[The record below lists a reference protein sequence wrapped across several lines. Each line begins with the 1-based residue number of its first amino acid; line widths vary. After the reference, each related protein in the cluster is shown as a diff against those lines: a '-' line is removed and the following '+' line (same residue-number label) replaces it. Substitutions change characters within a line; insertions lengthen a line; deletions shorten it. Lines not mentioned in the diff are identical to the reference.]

1 MVSFTS
7 TRPQETGRLIAQ
19 RHSQVHINLGS
30 SSTKWNADKKAFIQE
45 WWTRKSPIAPEHK
58 AGALKVCATIDKASM
73 RRLEIDNAW
82 PTQFTEKEK
91 EAWKKENEAWKKRE
105 IDRAY
110 GVFIETHFNNSE
122 KKALK
127 ENLAACLPVPVT
139 QTKTVWIKRNTN
151 WFSPSMWYR
160 KLASMW
166 YKSPTVVR
174 KVVSTVSMWSSSP
187 NGPYTI
193 GPHDTI
199 RPEGLIGWKVELT
212 GEQATL
218 INRVKK
224 KCIKYLDRCSWK
236 LVGSGHNRFLVWSG
250 PYSFQPRR
258 RRLMCRSRSADMLA
272 RFERQKAKMLE

>member
-1 MVSFTS
+1 MFVAIMLLC
-7 TRPQETGRLIAQ
+7 RN
-19 RHSQVHINLGS
+19 VLGS
-30 SSTKWNADKKAFIQE
+30 GSWEEDDSVYSSSSEQLLCRNVLGSYYNAADLLEAKQHPSSHRKFLDTWNADKDVFIQE
-45 WWTRKSPIAPEHK
+45 WWTRTAPIAPEHK
-58 AGALKVCATIDKASM
+58 AGALRVCATIDKASM

-82 PTQFTEKEK
+82 PTQFTEKEN

-127 ENLAACLPVPVT
+127 ENLAVCLPVPVT

-212 GEQATL
+212 GDK
-218 INRVKK
+218 R
-224 KCIKYLDRCSWK
+224 
-236 LVGSGHNRFLVWSG
+236 
-250 PYSFQPRR
+250 P
-258 RRLMCRSRSADMLA
+258 
-272 RFERQKAKMLE
+272 